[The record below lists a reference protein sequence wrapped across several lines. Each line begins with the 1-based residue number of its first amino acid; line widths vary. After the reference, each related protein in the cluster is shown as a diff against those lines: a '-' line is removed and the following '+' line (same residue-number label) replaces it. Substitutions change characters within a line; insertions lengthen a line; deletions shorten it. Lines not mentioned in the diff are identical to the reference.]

1 MQKKANPRRLC
12 VRLIQTLSS
21 DVPALFGSTASPST
35 NTNIGSPCW
44 QRSMKT
50 VIAIMQLTRARC
62 SHPCAAV
69 TSVAEDELL
78 ARLEWLKQLHAE
90 DGVPLNHARASIGGE
105 KDSDELER
113 RFARLQQMQDW
124 ERSVPSPEFEP
135 EPELDLEPEPESQSL
150 AQLTQI
156 SVQEQSIPHAC
167 FGNGSDSTPRSEL
180 SQQRQ
185 LAVIDVTVI
194 DAM

>member
-1 MQKKANPRRLC
+1 MNSMPAEQAQSGNPGETSDETALILALEERILKQDAEIARL
-12 VRLIQTLSS
+12 RS
-21 DVPALFGSTASPST
+21 ALAQSES
-35 NTNIGSPCW
+35 
-44 QRSMKT
+44 
-50 VIAIMQLTRARC
+50 
-62 SHPCAAV
+62 CAARLHGRI
-69 TSVAEDELL
+69 VALGLD
-78 ARLEWLKQLHAE
+78 
-90 DGVPLNHARASIGGE
+90 V
-105 KDSDELER
+105 
-113 RFARLQQMQDW
+113 
-124 ERSVPSPEFEP
+124 EP
-135 EPELDLEPEPESQSL
+135 QPEPESQSL